1 MNDAATIE
9 LTWRSALMFAV
20 CVPVVM
26 SGVVLLCQHSE
37 RPSARFLGLFLLA
50 AVIKVVPQIIGFA
63 GFYDVWPGLTFA
75 PFNVELFFGPLLL
88 LHAHH
93 LMNQQPAKKLYW
105 LLLPGCI
112 QLLYYCWA
120 FLWLGDY
127 QNKWRYNESFHHPY
141 VIPVESVLAVILFV
155 YCLFQAYHLSRRYER
170 YLENNQSAAAD
181 FKPVWIQRL
190 LLAILLLLML
200 FIIIQMVPLFITEL
214 SYTEEYPL
222 VVTMMCILAWVGF
235 EAIRKINHPFPKMMA
250 ATETV
255 NQPSTTEKDWQL
267 EAKLLAEQMS
277 EQQWFLEPKLS
288 LRELAQ
294 KLGSNE
300 SYISRTINQG
310 LGQSFNHYI
319 NSLRVAY
326 AQQQL
331 KSANASVLTLAFE
344 SGFNSKATFNRVFKA
359 QVGMTPSQYKKNQ

>member
-1 MNDAATIE
+1 MNDAATIV
-9 LTWRSALMFAV
+9 LSWRSALLFAV
-20 CVPVVM
+20 CVPVLM
-26 SGVVLLCQHSE
+26 SALVLLWQQTE
-37 RPSARFLGLFLLA
+37 RHSARFLGLFLLA
-50 AVIKVVPQIIGFA
+50 AIIKVTPQIIGFA

-88 LHAHH
+88 LHAYH
-93 LMNQQPAKKLYW
+93 LMQQQPAKKLYW
-105 LLLPGCI
+105 LLLPGAI

-120 FLWLGDY
+120 FWGLGDY
-127 QNKWRYNESFHHPY
+127 QNKWRYNDSFHHPY
-141 VIPVESVLAVILFV
+141 VIPVESVLAVALFV
-155 YCLFQAYHLSRRYER
+155 YCLFEIYRLSRCYEH
-170 YLENNQSAAAD
+170 YLEHNQSAAVD

-190 LLAILLLLML
+190 LLAFLLLLML
-200 FIIIQMVPLFITEL
+200 FIIIQMVPVFITQL

-222 VVTMMCILAWVGF
+222 VVAMMCILAWAGF
-235 EAIRKINHPFPKMMA
+235 EAIRRVNVPFPKIP
-250 ATETV
+250 ATSEPGHQAS
-255 NQPSTTEKDWQL
+255 NHEKDWQQ
-267 EAKLLAEQMS
+267 EARYLAEQMA

-300 SYISRTINQG
+300 SYISRTINLG
-310 LGQSFNHYI
+310 LGQSFNQYI

-331 KSANASVLTLAFE
+331 RSNNTSVLALAFD

-359 QVGMTPSQYKKNQ
+359 QVGMTPSQYKKSL